1 MKTLLLIAGRSNRFW
16 PLSEKS
22 FFPIAGKSL
31 IEHQIDRL
39 KQGGCDDI
47 TLVCGP
53 HNKDAAAALGLPIIE
68 QKDMTL
74 GTRGA
79 LLSALPL
86 FGSEKVLMV
95 CGNDV
100 VDPSAYATV
109 RETVEGGAAG
119 ALLAQKVESYFPGG
133 YLGVDGDRITS
144 IIEKPGEGNE
154 PSDLVNIQIHAHGD
168 ASVLLTALQLIDN
181 DRDDGYEQSLAT
193 LFADH
198 EYKAVSYEGLWQA
211 VKFPWHVLQVL
222 PHLLGEIPKQ
232 SIHPSASVHST
243 AVIDG
248 NVVIEE
254 GAKVFEHAVI
264 RGPST
269 IGKNAI
275 VANNALVRGSSIGD
289 SCVVGYNTEIKDSV
303 LHSHV
308 WTHMTYIGDSVV
320 GRNVAFGAGCIT
332 ANFRLDEAPITS
344 VISGESVDTNLVK
357 LGNIIGDNCRLGIQV
372 SMSPGIKIG
381 VSTFI
386 CSNTFVTEDIAEN
399 MYART
404 KDGLLKV
411 SENTSSAPNP
421 EERDIF
427 RPGTK

>member
-1 MKTLLLIAGRSNRFW
+1 MKTLLLIAGRSTRFW

-39 KQGGCDDI
+39 KKGGCDDI
-47 TLVCGP
+47 TLVCGA
-53 HNKDAAAALGLPIIE
+53 HNKDAASALGLPIIE
-68 QKDMTL
+68 QEDMEL

-79 LLSALPL
+79 LLSALPS
-86 FGSEKVLMV
+86 FGSESILMV

-100 VDPSAYATV
+100 VDPAAYTSV
-109 RETVEGGAAG
+109 REAVEEGAAG
-119 ALLAQKVESYFPGG
+119 ALLAQKVDTYFPGG
-133 YLGVDGDRITS
+133 YVEVNGDRITS
-144 IIEKPGEGNE
+144 IVEKPGEGNE
-154 PSDLVNIQIHAHGD
+154 PSDLVNIQIHAHAD
-168 ASVLLTALQLIDN
+168 ASVLLDALQKIDN
-181 DRDDGYEQSLAT
+181 DRDDGYEQALASL
-193 LFADH
+193 FGDH

-222 PHLLGEIPKQ
+222 PHLLSGIEKQ
-232 SIHPSASVHST
+232 SIHKGATVHST

-248 NVVIEE
+248 NVVIED
-254 GAKVFEHAVI
+254 GAKIFENAVI

-289 SCVVGYNTEIKDSV
+289 NCVVGYNTEVKDSV

-344 VISGESVDTNLVK
+344 MISGESTDTNLVK
-357 LGNIIGDNCRLGIQV
+357 FGNIIGDNCRLGIQV

-381 VSTFI
+381 MGTFI
-386 CSNTFVTEDIAEN
+386 CSNAFVTEDIA
-399 MYART
+399 
-404 KDGLLKV
+404 DGKYVRMKEGVLKV
-411 SENTSSAPNP
+411 TDNTSTAPDP
-421 EERDIF
+421 EGREQF
-427 RPGTK
+427 RSGIK